1 MFMQAGSG
9 PSIGELIYTA
19 QQLESE
25 LVHLNQRTKEKM
37 TTTPKNLKLA
47 CRVWTLHVIDVVIN
61 DSGNKSKD
69 TSEH

>member
-47 CRVWTLHVIDVVIN
+47 CRV
-61 DSGNKSKD
+61 
-69 TSEH
+69 